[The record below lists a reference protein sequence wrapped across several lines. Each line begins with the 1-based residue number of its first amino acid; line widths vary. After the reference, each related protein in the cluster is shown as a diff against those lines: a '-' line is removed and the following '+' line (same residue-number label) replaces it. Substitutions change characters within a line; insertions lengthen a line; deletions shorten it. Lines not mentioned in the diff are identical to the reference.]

1 MSPKSLLLRALVVAT
16 ALVATAHGL
25 QCTAKMKPVAI
36 DTEDENGGVARTSF
50 LYVEVESNTQIT
62 LSPQVCPDGTIPPL
76 KVYEMEF
83 VANSEYMSCPPDYSD
98 TWGSQTSVCVME
110 DAPAE
115 YDDFLASPAKYACM
129 KVTTTSTNTGGGG
142 SSTSAW
148 TNTQCQI
155 HENNWSDN
163 ICCPPDKTTLFYRR
177 ATEEE
182 NQNHNGDPSSNPM
195 LTLGRCTAAIFTEL
209 YGNDVD
215 PTTMPFD
222 TSDMTTPSATLRMDG
237 QDGRDGPFTI
247 KDVYTKLGDRAK
259 TVLRDSFWP
268 QLMSVDTA
276 VSVTGVTDYSES
288 EIVAYL
294 DALTFSD
301 WDCGEIENPNPED
314 CVQTQATVASA
325 GGASFGGFTAG
336 DRDSCQIDFPGMD
349 AGQLSNVL
357 NQMMWGYNTDKSAM
371 ASALTFKYK
380 SCNAA
385 LTYPSTL
392 GIPPLARDNIAG
404 YFASF
409 HNDPVPG
416 NNQIRSAMKRT
427 GFKSAV
433 SKNVSGACSLLVTLV
448 DVPLM
453 VDPEQLVSVDGV
465 AFADLKSIYAYVPD
479 AYVALDAFTVLAR
492 TTGIVPGPTAAF
504 TVVTKNTA
512 TEALSTFTNI
522 TATSGAYSSL
532 KKKLDA
538 RNDQRWDKNFAC
550 GGMDNDRV
558 GGKIN
563 VPISQS
569 PRSPD

>member
-1 MSPKSLLLRALVVAT
+1 MSPTMSPKSLLLRALVVAT

-177 ATEEE
+177 ATDEE
-182 NQNHNGDPSSNPM
+182 NQNHNGDPSSNPR

-325 GGASFGGFTAG
+325 GGASFGGFTVG
-336 DRDSCQIDFPGMD
+336 DRDSCQIDFPGMN

-357 NQMMWGYNTDKSAM
+357 NQMMWGYNTDKSTM

-392 GIPPLARDNIAG
+392 GKYFPFTTFSLHDRPDYPDCLLIHITRD
-404 YFASF
+404 
-409 HNDPVPG
+409 
-416 NNQIRSAMKRT
+416 
-427 GFKSAV
+427 
-433 SKNVSGACSLLVTLV
+433 
-448 DVPLM
+448 
-453 VDPEQLVSVDGV
+453 
-465 AFADLKSIYAYVPD
+465 
-479 AYVALDAFTVLAR
+479 
-492 TTGIVPGPTAAF
+492 
-504 TVVTKNTA
+504 
-512 TEALSTFTNI
+512 
-522 TATSGAYSSL
+522 
-532 KKKLDA
+532 
-538 RNDQRWDKNFAC
+538 
-550 GGMDNDRV
+550 
-558 GGKIN
+558 
-563 VPISQS
+563 
-569 PRSPD
+569 